1 MVTQSSFT
9 IPAPAVCLPAFSRSQ
24 RLLEENRLHISR
36 YGQWHSISFARQIPS
51 SARLFAASLNARCSA
66 TQTQSQ
72 TVRSKSATIT
82 ATPTK
87 ESRKLP
93 KLDDGNTGFPPR
105 SGGGDGGGGGGGGSS
120 SGGFFLF
127 AFLVFLDYLKELEGD
142 ESLPR

>member
-1 MVTQSSFT
+1 MITQSSFT

-66 TQTQSQ
+66 TQTESQ

-82 ATPTK
+82 GTPTK
-87 ESRKLP
+87 EIAFQNHGSCQNLTMGTQGSPHGVVAATVAEVVVVEVLLVDFSCLP
-93 KLDDGNTGFPPR
+93 
-105 SGGGDGGGGGGGGSS
+105 SS
-120 SGGFFLF
+120 YFWIT
-127 AFLVFLDYLKELEGD
+127 
-142 ESLPR
+142 